1 MAGMW
6 TSDPLLLRSE
16 RELEEA
22 NRKRRMATSLRVPE
36 PEAVFVAAAKV
47 NGVTFQGS
55 CAVSLRKCQTHLSRS
70 AIWVSIESSWGLA
83 HACKQRIVPDEAAYR
98 H

>member
-36 PEAVFVAAAKV
+36 PEAVFVAAAK
-47 NGVTFQGS
+47 
-55 CAVSLRKCQTHLSRS
+55 A
-70 AIWVSIESSWGLA
+70 
-83 HACKQRIVPDEAAYR
+83 
-98 H
+98 